1 MNILIAM
8 LIFTVII
15 VIHELGHFLLA
26 KKNGIFVTEFSVG
39 MGPRLITLV
48 KTAKGY
54 RLRFLLSQHDFE
66 HTPEWKD
73 TTKYSWKL
81 FPIGGSC
88 MMLGEDE
95 TIEDDRAYNKKG
107 VWARISVTL
116 AGPIF
121 NFMLAFILAM
131 VLIGIIGYDPSRI
144 TIVEDNSPA
153 QEAGLQAG
161 DTITHING
169 DSINLGREFFVYLQ
183 MNPLNEQSIDVTYVR
198 DGVAYD
204 TTVSPRYVKTYYI
217 DNNLEID
224 EEATITGLKEDNP
237 FAVAGIMEG
246 DTIVG
251 INGMSIGNR
260 DDLITY
266 LQENP
271 LTGEDVLIT
280 YTREGVENT
289 VSVTS
294 DVTGSYKMGVSV
306 NLAREKVG
314 ILGVIKYS
322 ALEVRYLI
330 VSTVQSLGQLIT
342 GKVSGDDIAGP
353 LGIVNFIGDA
363 YEESKSDGFLMVFL
377 NLANISILLS
387 ANLGVMNLLP
397 IPALDGGR
405 FVFQIIEVFRGKP
418 LDQSKEGL
426 VHMIGFVALMILMVF
441 VMFNDI
447 SNLF

>member
-1 MNILIAM
+1 MNILIAI

-39 MGPRLITLV
+39 MGPRLISLV
-48 KTAKGY
+48 KTANGY
-54 RLRFLLSQHDFE
+54 RPRFLLSQHDFE
-66 HTPEWKD
+66 HTQEWKD

-95 TIEDDRAYNKKG
+95 SIEDDRAFNKKG

-121 NFMLAFILAM
+121 NFILAFILAM

-144 TIVEDNSPA
+144 TVVEENSPA
-153 QEAGLQAG
+153 QSAGLLAN
-161 DTITHING
+161 DTLTKING
-169 DSINLGREFFVYLQ
+169 NRIDLGREFFVYLQ
-183 MNPLNEQSIDVTYVR
+183 MHPLSEQNVELTYVR
-198 DGVAYD
+198 DGVTHE

-217 DNNLEID
+217 DNNMQID
-224 EEATITGLKEDNP
+224 DSATITGIKDDNP
-237 FAVAGIMEG
+237 FAVAGIVKG
-246 DTIVG
+246 DTIVK
-251 INGMSIGNR
+251 INDVAINNR
-260 DDLITY
+260 EGLVKYI
-266 LQENP
+266 QENP
-271 LTGEDVLIT
+271 LTADDILIT
-280 YTREGVENT
+280 YTRDGVEKT
-289 VSVTS
+289 VSVTP
-294 DVTGSYKMGVSV
+294 DVAGSYKMGISV

-314 ILGVIKYS
+314 ALGVIKYS
-322 ALEVRYLI
+322 AIEVKYLI
-330 VSTVQSLGQLIT
+330 VSTIQSLGQLIT
-342 GKVSGDDIAGP
+342 GKVSSDDIAGP
-353 LGIVNFIGDA
+353 VGIVNFIGNT
-363 YEESKSDGFLMVFL
+363 YEESKSEGFLMVFL

-405 FVFQIIEVFRGKP
+405 LVFLILEVFRGKP
-418 LDQSKEGL
+418 VDQSKEGL

-441 VMFNDI
+441 VMFNDL
-447 SNLF
+447 SNIF